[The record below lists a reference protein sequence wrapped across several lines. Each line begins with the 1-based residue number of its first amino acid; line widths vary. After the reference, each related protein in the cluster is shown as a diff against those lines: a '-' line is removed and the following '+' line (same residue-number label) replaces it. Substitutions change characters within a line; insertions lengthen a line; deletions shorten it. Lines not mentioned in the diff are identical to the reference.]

1 MTIKSGIIRRNVL
14 FAGLG
19 TLAVIVVVT
28 LIGPHDTCLRDPM
41 KHSRESQAAV
51 RTVNDSLLK
60 FQEVNGRFPSYLSE
74 LVPKYIA
81 RVPLDAWGN
90 ELQYVKNAAPDVMV
104 FSLGQDGHSGGSG
117 VDADIYKNSNLSVV
131 NVSFGG
137 RFACWE

>member
-1 MTIKSGIIRRNVL
+1 
-14 FAGLG
+14 
-19 TLAVIVVVT
+19 
-28 LIGPHDTCLRDPM
+28 M